1 VAGKG
6 GDRAR
11 WGEARHSFRV
21 LAVEILAELEASASK
36 KQVYEKY
43 RTRLKMSYVTFT
55 RWVRAHQKRRESV
68 SDAPLL
74 ALLEASKPG
83 DREAA
88 SPQASAPHEKPALRP
103 SSGPLIVRSEKER
116 TFHWDPTEAFDQ
128 KFD

>member
-1 VAGKG
+1 VAGKE

-21 LAVEILAELEASASK
+21 LAGEILAELDASASK
-36 KQVYEKY
+36 KQVYEKH
-43 RTRLKMSYVTFT
+43 RARLRMSYVTFT
-55 RWVRAHQKRRESV
+55 RWVRTHQKPRES

-74 ALLEASKPG
+74 AHLEASKAA

-88 SPQASAPHEKPALRP
+88 SPQASALQDKPAPRKP
-103 SSGPLIVRSEKER
+103 GSGPLIVRSEKER
-116 TFHWDPTEAFDQ
+116 TFHWDPTEAFDK